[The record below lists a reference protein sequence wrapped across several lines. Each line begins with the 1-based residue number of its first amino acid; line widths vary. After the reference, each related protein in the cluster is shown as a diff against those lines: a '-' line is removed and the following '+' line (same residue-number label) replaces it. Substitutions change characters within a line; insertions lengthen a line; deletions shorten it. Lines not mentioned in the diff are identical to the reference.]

1 MLYYILLIYTTHIP
15 ITQKSIF
22 SMVLSDL
29 LLQDFSII
37 RVSACKGLHIL
48 KTQVI
53 PEINSHSNHHLVSET
68 YSSNYININ
77 EHLKGL
83 QSTSNVVRKIHHP
96 PPPHIVS
103 YPGHNGTHCQAITI
117 QSLSVLVFI
126 LFVFRHIIIR
136 DSSDS

>member
-96 PPPHIVS
+96 PPPHS
-103 YPGHNGTHCQAITI
+103 LLPRPQWHTLPGNNN
-117 QSLSVLVFI
+117 S
-126 LFVFRHIIIR
+126 IIKCTCVYTLCL
-136 DSSDS
+136 